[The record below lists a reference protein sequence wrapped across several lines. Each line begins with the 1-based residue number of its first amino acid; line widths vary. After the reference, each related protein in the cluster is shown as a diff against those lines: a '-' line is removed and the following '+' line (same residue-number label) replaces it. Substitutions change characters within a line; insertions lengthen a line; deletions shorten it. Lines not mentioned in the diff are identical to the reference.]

1 MEFGVIGSCFRNY
14 PWRDFMHTVSRLQ
27 VEAIELDTR
36 PNAHCNTWSA
46 GLDPES
52 VAADLKGAGLRVAA
66 VSAYQ
71 DLVQTDE
78 PALER
83 EVEGLR
89 GILDLAFRYRT
100 EVVRVAPQRPKPGM
114 SREEMLD
121 SILRGCRQVLEHAE
135 QNAMLICLHN
145 DDQIMR
151 DSDTCRWLI
160 EEAASYN
167 LKVALDVVEFMR
179 ALRDVNAVRDAVTAL
194 VPDVGHVCLRDATLE
209 NAPEGLTEVPV
220 GQGGCP
226 VETVVSEM
234 MIGNFYRPFFVG
246 YYGEGDVV
254 ESTRQGID
262 YFRELPDRLL
272 AEVGVL

>member
-1 MEFGVIGSCFRNY
+1 MEFGVIASCFRDY
-14 PWRDFMHTVSRLQ
+14 PWRDFMRTVSRLQ

-36 PNAHCNTWSA
+36 PNAHCNTWSVD
-46 GLDPES
+46 LDPES

-78 PALER
+78 SALKR
-83 EVEGLR
+83 EVVELEGV
-89 GILDLAFRYRT
+89 LDLAFRYRT
-100 EVVRVAPQRPKPGM
+100 EIVRVAPQQPKPGM
-114 SREEMLD
+114 SRQEMLD
-121 SILRGCRQVLEHAE
+121 SILRGCKQILKHAE
-135 QNAMLICLHN
+135 ENAMLVCLHN

-151 DSDTCRWLI
+151 DADTFRWLI
-160 EEAASYN
+160 DEAESYN
-167 LKVALDVVEFMR
+167 LKVALDVVELMR
-179 ALRDVNAVRDAVTAL
+179 ALRDVDAVRDAVTAL
-194 VPDVGHVCLRDATLE
+194 VPDVGHVCLRDARLE
-209 NAPEGLTEVPV
+209 KGSDGFTEVPV
-220 GQGGCP
+220 GQGFCP

-234 MIGNFYRPFFVG
+234 MVSNFYRPFFVG